1 MHLRLAAPL
10 TAAALV
16 AASMIG
22 LGVHTAADTAADTAA
37 AAPIHPRRHPPAV
50 AGSRASGS
58 AQAVGGRAEILVERG
73 RPDQVVDGFGGS
85 TAFAP
90 AGQIR
95 ALPAAERSAVL
106 SLLFS
111 STRGAGLDILRIGL
125 DGPPGLHSFSDQI
138 WVAKAA
144 ERFGVRTFW
153 ADSWSAPAAMKS
165 NDSLDDGGS
174 LCGLPGV
181 SCSRSGARQAYARY
195 LAHKVEILE
204 RAGIPIAAVDPVNEP
219 ELVHPYPSM
228 LMTPAQ
234 AANFL
239 PFLAKAL
246 RADHLGTTIA
256 CCDADGWPDGLAY
269 SQALLADPAAAR
281 VLGLVTS
288 HGYGGAPTYPLTLAR
303 PVWESEWATF
313 QPFDAAWNDGSD
325 ASGLAWAENIETALS
340 AGRVNGFLYWWL
352 ASTSDSNQ
360 ELIELAPTGPV
371 VSGRFWAIA
380 GFSRFVRPGAVRVST
395 VVTGS
400 GIQAV
405 AFREPGRLVVVAVNS
420 TAAPVPVALVLAGP
434 GRPPTRIATYSTDAA
449 GALVP
454 GSLEPKGRAITTVLP
469 AASEVSLVL
478 TPGSAVRPGRAG
490 SPGSPSA

>member
-1 MHLRLAAPL
+1 VQHHRLAAPL
-10 TAAALV
+10 AVATLL
-16 AASMIG
+16 AASLVG
-22 LGVHTAADTAADTAA
+22 LGTRAATVDHTATTGA
-37 AAPIHPRRHPPAV
+37 
-50 AGSRASGS
+50 RAS
-58 AQAVGGRAEILVERG
+58 AVGTAIGGRAEILIESG
-73 RPDQVVDGFGGS
+73 RADQVIDGFGGS

-95 ALPAAERSAVL
+95 ALPATERNQVL

-111 STRGAGLDILRIGL
+111 PTRGAGLDILRIGL
-125 DGPPGLHSFSDQI
+125 DGPPGLDSFSDQI

-181 SCSRSGARQAYARY
+181 SCTRSGARQAYARY
-195 LAHKVEILE
+195 LARKVEILE
-204 RAGIPIAAVDPVNEP
+204 RAGIPIVAIDPVNEP

-239 PFLAKAL
+239 PFLARAL
-246 RADHLGTTIA
+246 QADHLGTAIA

-269 SQALLADPAAAR
+269 SEAILADPAAAR

-288 HGYGGAPTYPLTLAR
+288 HGYGGAPTYPLTLER

-313 QPFDAAWNDGSD
+313 QPFDPAWNDGSD

-360 ELIELAPTGPV
+360 ELIELGPSGPV
-371 VSGRFWAIA
+371 ASGRLWAIA
-380 GFSRFVRPGAVRVST
+380 GFSRFVRPGAVRLST

-400 GIQAV
+400 GLQAV
-405 AFREPGRLVVVAVNS
+405 AFRQPGRLVVVAVNS
-420 TAAPVPVALVLAGP
+420 TASAAPVTLVLSGP
-434 GRPPTRIATYSTDAA
+434 GPRPTRVATYTTDAA
-449 GALVP
+449 GALVA
-454 GSLEPKGRAITTVLP
+454 GSLEPKGRTVTTVLP
-469 AASEVSLVL
+469 AASEVTLVL
-478 TPGSAVRPGRAG
+478 TPKSVSRAT
-490 SPGSPSA
+490 